1 MSDFDFDWVPEHG
14 TYANDGFETTDELP
28 WVLGPTIPYESAMKA
43 SVYFSAL
50 PHIPWYE
57 RFRRPDYWYETEM
70 MKPGWGEWRP
80 VKVKATPIRN
90 RWGRLE
96 GLRIDWSTAKQIH
109 ET

>member
-1 MSDFDFDWVPEHG
+1 MSDTPEFG
-14 TYANDGFETTDELP
+14 TYANDGFEEATVEVPWELP
-28 WVLGPTIPYESAMKA
+28 WVQSRTIPYEDAMKA
-43 SVYFSAL
+43 SVYLSAL

-90 RWGRLE
+90 RWGRLM
-96 GLRIDWSTAKQIH
+96 GLRIDWATAEQIDL
-109 ET
+109 